1 MRVFSFLLAFVV
13 AGVLNAQTPD
23 TKAVA
28 AGLKMEDGIYAK
40 FTVTQGEIM
49 VKLEHVKAPLTV
61 ANFVGLVEGKIKND
75 AKPLGTPFY
84 DGLKWHRVIYP
95 FMIQGGDPQGNGMGG
110 PGYKFKDE
118 FHPDLKHNRA
128 GVLSMANSGPGTNGS
143 QFFITHKETPWLD
156 GKHSVFGFVVS
167 GQDVVDKTKQGD
179 SIIKIEI
186 VRVGSAAQK
195 FDAAKIFADLSAK

>member
-23 TKAVA
+23 TKALA

-128 GVLSMANSGPGTNGS
+128 GVLSMANSGVGTNGS

-179 SIIKIEI
+179 TIIKIEI
-186 VRVGSAAQK
+186 IRVGSAAKK
-195 FDAAKIFADLSAK
+195 FDAAKIFTELSAK

>member
-1 MRVFSFLLAFVV
+1 MRVFSFLMAFVLTGLV
-13 AGVLNAQTPD
+13 NAQTPD

-118 FHPDLKHNRA
+118 FHPDLMHNRA
-128 GVLSMANSGPGTNGS
+128 GVLSMANSGTATNGS

-179 SIIKIEI
+179 TIIKIEI
-186 VRVGSAAQK
+186 IRVGSAAKK
-195 FDAAKIFADLSAK
+195 FDAAKIFTELSAK

>member
-23 TKAVA
+23 TKALA

-128 GVLSMANSGPGTNGS
+128 GVLSMANSGVGTNGS

-186 VRVGSAAQK
+186 IRVGSAAKK

>member
-128 GVLSMANSGPGTNGS
+128 GVLSMANSGTATNGS

-156 GKHSVFGFVVS
+156 DKHSVFGFVVS

-179 SIIKIEI
+179 TIIKIEI
-186 VRVGSAAQK
+186 IRVGSAAKK
-195 FDAAKIFADLSAK
+195 FDAAKIFTELSAK

>member
-23 TKAVA
+23 TKALA

-128 GVLSMANSGPGTNGS
+128 GVLSMANSGTATNGS

-156 GKHSVFGFVVS
+156 DKHSVFGFVVS

-179 SIIKIEI
+179 TIIKIEI
-186 VRVGSAAQK
+186 IRVGSAAKK
-195 FDAAKIFADLSAK
+195 FDAAKIFTELSAK

>member
-23 TKAVA
+23 TKALA